1 MLPCQL
7 PTVPDAHAGA
17 HYVQIAAYEGPGQTT
32 SHYKFPNGNYPHT
45 VISSTQ
51 LDWLEAD
58 LANVNRSRTPWLIV
72 QTHPP

>member
-1 MLPCQL
+1 MLSLQL
-7 PTVPDAHAGA
+7 YIVHAGA
-17 HYVQIAAYEGPGQTT
+17 HYVQIAAYEGPGQT
-32 SHYKFPNGNYPHT
+32 SSQYKFPNGNYPHT

-51 LDWLEAD
+51 LAWLEAD